1 MQAKENFQISSFNFN
16 LTKVAIVD
24 DHTMVAEGFERIIN
38 GSGIA
43 VVIGKAFSA
52 AGCFTLLS
60 KSEADILLLDVSLPD
75 GNGIDLCRK
84 VKALYPALKV
94 IIITSHN
101 ELPIINRALE
111 EGASGFILKNAQAE
125 VIIEGLQT
133 VASGERFLCD
143 EVKTL
148 LRRNDTNTV
157 ILSRREQELL
167 RLIVEGKSTSEIAEC
182 LFLGFETIK
191 SYRKRLMFK
200 LNATN
205 AADLVRIALEQKYL

>member
-1 MQAKENFQISSFNFN
+1 MQAKENFQISSYNFH
-16 LTKVAIVD
+16 LIKVAIVD

-52 AGCFTLLS
+52 AGCMSLLS
-60 KSEADILLLDVSLPD
+60 KSETDVLLLDVSMPD

-84 VKALYPALKV
+84 IKALYPEIKV
-94 IIITSHN
+94 LIISSHT
-101 ELPIINRALE
+101 EMQIINRALE
-111 EGASGFILKNAQAE
+111 EGASGFILKNANAE

-143 EVKTL
+143 EVKAL
-148 LRRNDTNTV
+148 LRRHDNDTV

-167 RLIVEGKSTSEIAEC
+167 RLIVEGKSTSEIADC

-191 SYRKRLMFK
+191 SYRKRLMLK
-200 LNATN
+200 LNAIN

>member
-16 LTKVAIVD
+16 LIKVAIVD

-52 AGCFTLLS
+52 SGCMALLS
-60 KSEADILLLDVSLPD
+60 KSDADILLLDVSMPD
-75 GNGIDLCRK
+75 GNGIDICRK
-84 VKALYPALKV
+84 VKALYPKLNV
-94 IIITSHN
+94 MIITSHT

-111 EGASGFILKNAQAE
+111 EGASGFILKNASAE

-148 LRRNDTNTV
+148 LRRHDNDTV
-157 ILSRREQELL
+157 LLSRREQELL
-167 RLIVEGKSTSEIAEC
+167 RLIVEGKSTNEIADC
-182 LFLGFETIK
+182 LCLGFETIK

-205 AADLVRIALEQKYL
+205 AAELVRIALEQKYL